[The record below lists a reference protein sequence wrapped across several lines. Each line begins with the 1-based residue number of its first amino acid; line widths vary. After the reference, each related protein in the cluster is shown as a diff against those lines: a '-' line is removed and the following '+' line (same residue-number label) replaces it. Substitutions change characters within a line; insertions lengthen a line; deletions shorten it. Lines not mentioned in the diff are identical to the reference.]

1 MDNKPY
7 HHGNL
12 RSALVE
18 AGLEL
23 ISTEGEE
30 TLSLRKAALKCGVS
44 NAAPYAHFNNK
55 DEFIAAIQQHI
66 MDLFVSTLEQAAE
79 MYENAPDFLPM
90 LGTTYVKFFY
100 HNPVYFDFL
109 FPEHEHV
116 PIYKFN

>member
-23 ISTEGEE
+23 ISMEGEE

-44 NAAPYAHFNNK
+44 NAAPYSHFNNK

-66 MDLFVSTLEQAAE
+66 MVNSF
-79 MYENAPDFLPM
+79 
-90 LGTTYVKFFY
+90 TTIPYILIFF
-100 HNPVYFDFL
+100 
-109 FPEHEHV
+109 FPEK
-116 PIYKFN
+116 IFG

>member
-23 ISTEGEE
+23 ISMEGEE

-55 DEFIAAIQQHI
+55 DEFIAAIQQSICCKKREKVMHRY
-66 MDLFVSTLEQAAE
+66 S
-79 MYENAPDFLPM
+79 NAPC
-90 LGTTYVKFFY
+90 KQQSWQ
-100 HNPVYFDFL
+100 
-109 FPEHEHV
+109 
-116 PIYKFN
+116 K

>member
-23 ISTEGEE
+23 ISMEGEE

-55 DEFIAAIQQHI
+55 D
-66 MDLFVSTLEQAAE
+66 
-79 MYENAPDFLPM
+79 
-90 LGTTYVKFFY
+90 
-100 HNPVYFDFL
+100 
-109 FPEHEHV
+109 
-116 PIYKFN
+116 